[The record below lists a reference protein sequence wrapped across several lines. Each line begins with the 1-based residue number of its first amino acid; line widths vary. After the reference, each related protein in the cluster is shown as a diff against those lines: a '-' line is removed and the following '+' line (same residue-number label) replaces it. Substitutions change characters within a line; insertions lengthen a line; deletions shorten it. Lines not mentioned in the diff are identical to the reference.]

1 MSKRKVS
8 VEDKLYAVN
17 LYLDGKAS
25 QRRIAA
31 MFDVGLSSVQQWI
44 RNYESMGA
52 DAFTLKGNKKY
63 SKELKQQAVSDYL
76 AGRGSLNDICKKY
89 KIRAISKLESWIKK
103 YNSHEELKSS
113 GTGGNIIMTKGRK
126 TTFEER
132 VEIVQYCIAHDR
144 NYAETAIK
152 YQVSYQQ
159 ARSYTIKYESGGVEA
174 LKDNRGK
181 RKYPDKMNE
190 LEKLR
195 AEVKILKAEK
205 ERAEMEASFLK
216 KIEEIERRRG

>member
-52 DAFTLKGNKKY
+52 DVFTLKGNKKY

-89 KIRAISKLESWIKK
+89 KIRAIVNSKA
-103 YNSHEELKSS
+103 
-113 GTGGNIIMTKGRK
+113 G
-126 TTFEER
+126 
-132 VEIVQYCIAHDR
+132 
-144 NYAETAIK
+144 
-152 YQVSYQQ
+152 
-159 ARSYTIKYESGGVEA
+159 
-174 LKDNRGK
+174 
-181 RKYPDKMNE
+181 
-190 LEKLR
+190 
-195 AEVKILKAEK
+195 
-205 ERAEMEASFLK
+205 
-216 KIEEIERRRG
+216 